1 MHATVK
7 MDKTPTCV
15 NVKKVALNKKGY
27 KCLMDWC
34 LDPKHIYIGR
44 CMEHYVKGARG
55 SKWQNP
61 FTVKRY
67 GLEKCLKLYEEKIR
81 RTPELM
87 SAIHELEGKQLGCW
101 CNPFPCH
108 GDILIKLFKE
118 INYGKL

>member
-1 MHATVK
+1 
-7 MDKTPTCV
+7 MDTNPTCV
-15 NVKKVALNKKGY
+15 NVKKVALSQKGY
-27 KCLMDWC
+27 KCLLDWS
-34 LDPKHIYIGR
+34 LNPKHIYIGR

-67 GLEKCLKLYEEKIR
+67 GLEKCLQLYEEKIR

-87 SAIHELEGKQLGCW
+87 NAIPELEGMQLGCW
-101 CNPFPCH
+101 CNPSPCH

-118 INYGKL
+118 INNDGDSKCMV